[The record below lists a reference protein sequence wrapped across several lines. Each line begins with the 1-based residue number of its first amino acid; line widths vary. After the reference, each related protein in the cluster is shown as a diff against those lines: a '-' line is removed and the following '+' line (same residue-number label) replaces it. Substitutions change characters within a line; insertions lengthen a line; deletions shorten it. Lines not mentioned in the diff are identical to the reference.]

1 MGDLATGRS
10 ADHRAALPGPGRLGK
25 PLRRVEASVGMGGL
39 PYARPEPLPSDG
51 ADHCPDLQLVDRF
64 YAAGHP
70 RPTRRGDYLAS
81 AGAAW
86 DRAPDAAQQPN
97 QSGGHQYPFQGSG
110 DRRSLDQG
118 ERVPEANQGDCGAV
132 DSSGPVAADP
142 QCRLSV
148 FSPRQG
154 AWEHWPARR
163 GYRLTAVF
171 RMNAAT
177 ASRFAFLAQ
186 FAKTLGRD
194 LEASAVVATRGF

>member
-1 MGDLATGRS
+1 
-10 ADHRAALPGPGRLGK
+10 
-25 PLRRVEASVGMGGL
+25 MGGL
-39 PYARPEPLPSDG
+39 HYARPEPLPSDG

-64 YAAGHP
+64 YAVGHP
-70 RPTRRGDYLAS
+70 RQTRRGDYLAS

-86 DRAPDAAQQPN
+86 DHAPDAAPQPN
-97 QSGGHQYPFQGSG
+97 QSGGHQYPFQGPG

-132 DSSGPVAADP
+132 DSSGLVAAYP
-142 QCRLSV
+142 QCRFSV

-171 RMNAAT
+171 RLIGEFARQARTADAAELKDVT
-177 ASRFAFLAQ
+177 P
-186 FAKTLGRD
+186 AKRY
-194 LEASAVVATRGF
+194 